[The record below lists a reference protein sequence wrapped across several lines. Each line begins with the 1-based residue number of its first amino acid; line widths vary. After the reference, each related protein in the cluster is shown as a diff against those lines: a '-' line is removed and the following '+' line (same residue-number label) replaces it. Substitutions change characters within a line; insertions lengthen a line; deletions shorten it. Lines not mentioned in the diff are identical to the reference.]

1 MIRIRSDESLFIVSK
16 ETIQKYPES
25 DLYKIINENSTYH
38 PYIHKDDKDGNI
50 TLYIDSDPDVMKLII
65 KMMRGGKIDVNLYSD
80 PDLLK
85 STSNMLK
92 MPFFKDST
100 IISSN
105 VEIGDDSDLKIGGN
119 HEREFSRLEGNH
131 EREFSRLEG
140 NHEREFSRLGES
152 DNLANIQNKIEQML
166 VTNQKK
172 QLSDELTEF
181 SSDVVKSLDAS
192 INKKHGRRLKAR
204 LFALSDE

>member
-50 TLYIDSDPDVMKLII
+50 TLYIDSDPDVMKVII
-65 KMMRGGKIDVNLYSD
+65 KMMRGGKVDVNLYSD

-85 STSNMLK
+85 STSNKLK
-92 MPFFKDST
+92 MPFFKDT
-100 IISSN
+100 TVVSSN
-105 VEIGDDSDLKIGGN
+105 DEISDNPDLRLGN
-119 HEREFSRLEGNH
+119 CERGFSQ
-131 EREFSRLEG
+131 
-140 NHEREFSRLGES
+140 LGES
-152 DNLANIQNKIEQML
+152 DDLANIQNKIEQML